1 MLLFLGKRAEVC
13 LARGMMMID
22 NLIYIV
28 MMISMMISMT
38 ISIMI
43 LMILMISMILMMAK
57 VYLFIAG
64 TIESRAFSSL
74 TVLSHS
80 TDDRVSGW
88 CLRAVP
94 CGPDFQ
100 RCSITFNK
108 AKTIGKKTVEHIE
121 SMPGKLQRNL
131 KYVS

>member
-43 LMILMISMILMMAK
+43 LMILMISMISM
-57 VYLFIAG
+57 
-64 TIESRAFSSL
+64 
-74 TVLSHS
+74 
-80 TDDRVSGW
+80 VSPVFVIVCGW
-88 CLRAVP
+88 
-94 CGPDFQ
+94 
-100 RCSITFNK
+100 
-108 AKTIGKKTVEHIE
+108 HH
-121 SMPGKLQRNL
+121 
-131 KYVS
+131 